1 MAPKRRAS
9 DKPLKFSYAEAPP
22 TSERYYFGDQLNPN
36 LQTFAAQH
44 LKTHPYNPQTDNY
57 DPPVFQKP
65 IKNNPKWGSYFV
77 LIPNG

>member
-1 MAPKRRAS
+1 MVPKRHAS
-9 DKPLKFSYAEAPP
+9 DKPLKFSYAETPP

-57 DPPVFQKP
+57 DPPVFQKRWASP
-65 IKNNPKWGSYFV
+65 DAHPTEK
-77 LIPNG
+77 